1 MVGYTKEGDPILTD
15 INFNGEQLEV
25 TRDNTRDEYGS
36 NEIKTFNCESII
48 VEEKTYLITGCEGYE
63 IPYFLAESF

>member
-1 MVGYTKEGDPILTD
+1 VSDIKEGDPILSD

-36 NEIKTFNCESII
+36 NEIKTFNCEPLWGQRPWHVI
-48 VEEKTYLITGCEGYE
+48 YL
-63 IPYFLAESF
+63 